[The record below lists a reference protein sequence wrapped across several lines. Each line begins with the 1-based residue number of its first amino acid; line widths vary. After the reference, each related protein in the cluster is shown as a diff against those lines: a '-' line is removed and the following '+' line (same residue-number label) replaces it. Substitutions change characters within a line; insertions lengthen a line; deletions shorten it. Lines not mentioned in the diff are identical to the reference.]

1 MKIRNRWLINA
12 VAFFGALLIRLW
24 LGTLRYRY
32 QELGTS
38 VDSWRTDL
46 PERYIYAFW
55 HEYILMPAYHRKRT
69 RIMVLISQHADGQL
83 ISELVKWFGFEAVRG
98 STTRGG
104 IEAIRQLLRTGRQT
118 HVAITPDGPRGPRRR
133 LQPGLIYLASR
144 TGMPIV
150 PVGVGYERAWRARN
164 WDRFAIPRP
173 WCWATCVSGQ
183 PIRIPQNA
191 DREQLESFR
200 RQVEAT
206 LHAITEKAEKW
217 AESRGKINVTSD
229 PETVLGVDPRPGQ
242 IRQAG

>member
-1 MKIRNRWLINA
+1 MRLRNRWLINA

-24 LGTLRYRY
+24 MGTLRYRY
-32 QELGTS
+32 QELGVS

-55 HEYILMPAYHRKRT
+55 HEYILMPAYHRKRN
-69 RIMVLISQHADGQL
+69 RITVLISQHADGQL
-83 ISELVKWFGFEAVRG
+83 ISDLVKWFGFEAVRG

-104 IEAIRQLLRTGRQT
+104 IEAIRQLLRNGQT
-118 HVAITPDGPRGPRRR
+118 HVAITPDGPRGPRRQ
-133 LQPGLIYLASR
+133 LQQGLIYLASR

-150 PVGVGYERAWRARN
+150 PVGVGYERAWRAKN

-183 PIRIPQNA
+183 PIRIPQNL

-217 AESRGKINVTSD
+217 AESQGKISVRND
-229 PETVLGVDPRPGQ
+229 QETGLGADPRPGE